1 MLTLK
6 IFKRFLRTNQR
17 QRSILDEY
25 ANVYRPEIESEI
37 EHLAV
42 QTTRNKSLQVNY
54 EIEYIKFSFSLILN
68 NFLGNNVVVN
78 ESLDII
84 FSDENTSHIRTTFKS
99 IHT

>member
-42 QTTRNKSLQVNY
+42 QTSRNKSLQINY
-54 EIEYIKFSFSLILN
+54 ELE
-68 NFLGNNVVVN
+68 
-78 ESLDII
+78 
-84 FSDENTSHIRTTFKS
+84 
-99 IHT
+99 